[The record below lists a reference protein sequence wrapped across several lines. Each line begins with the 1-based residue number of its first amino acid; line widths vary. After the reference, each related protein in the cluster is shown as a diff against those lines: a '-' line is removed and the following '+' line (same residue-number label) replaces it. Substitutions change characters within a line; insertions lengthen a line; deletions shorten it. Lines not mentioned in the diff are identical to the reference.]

1 VVWNFI
7 PLIFPQKLQ
16 TILLNVKKGAS
27 VVEDYL
33 MIVFRTLFL
42 YTVILVIFRVMGKRE
57 IGELSIL
64 DLVVFIMIGEMAVV
78 AIERVH
84 TPLFKAIVPMFLLML
99 VQITLA
105 IISLKS
111 KKFRNM
117 IDGQPSIIINRG
129 KIDEN
134 AMRKQRYNFD
144 DLMTQL
150 REKNIRSI
158 ADVEFA
164 ILESSGSL
172 SVIEKLKDNNQGNL
186 QGDITIPLILDGNIE
201 EENLRRIN
209 KTNLWLRQ
217 ELKKKGYRDVKKIS
231 FCSYENGKFFIDL
244 QDE

>member
-1 VVWNFI
+1 ME
-7 PLIFPQKLQ
+7 
-16 TILLNVKKGAS
+16 KKGRNK
-27 VVEDYL
+27 VEPYL
-33 MIVFRTLFL
+33 TIVFRTIIF
-42 YTVILVIFRVMGKRE
+42 YILILIIFRMMGKRE

-64 DLVVFIMIGEMAVV
+64 DLVVFIMIGELAVV
-78 AIERVH
+78 AIERPNVRVLH
-84 TPLFKAIVPMFLLML
+84 AIVPMVLLMFI
-99 VQITLA
+99 QIIMA

-111 KKFRNM
+111 KRFRDLV
-117 IDGQPSIIINRG
+117 DGKPSIIINRG
-129 KIDEN
+129 KIDEV

-150 REKNIRSI
+150 REKDIRSI

-172 SVIEKLKDNNQGNL
+172 SVIEKLKNSNEVPK
-186 QGDITIPLILDGNIE
+186 QGDITIPLIIDGSIE
-201 EENLRRIN
+201 EENLKRIN

>member
-1 VVWNFI
+1 MQII
-7 PLIFPQKLQ
+7 P
-16 TILLNVKKGAS
+16 LNVKKGAT

-33 MIVFRTLFL
+33 TIVFRTLLF
-42 YTVILVIFRVMGKRE
+42 YAVILVIFRVMGKRE

-78 AIERVH
+78 AIERIH
-84 TPLFKAIVPMFLLML
+84 TPLFHTVVPMVLLML
-99 VQITLA
+99 IQITLA
-105 IISLKS
+105 IFSLKS
-111 KKFRNM
+111 KKFRNL

-172 SVIEKLKDNNQGNL
+172 SVIEKLKNNNNESEL
-186 QGDITIPLILDGNIE
+186 GDITIPLILDGNIE
-201 EENLRRIN
+201 EESLKRIN

-217 ELKKKGYRDVKKIS
+217 ELKKQGYRDVKKIS